1 MNPVGCSKVQTAQ
14 PICGSRPGFKEPFG
28 FSLLIKS
35 ILSMLPLSK
44 KTLMKHSSYV
54 QAWQKNV
61 RRKLSGAKRVIKS
74 ARNNERNIL
83 LSSSR
88 YTIATVLL
96 VLLSSVTS
104 IAVNSS

>member
-1 MNPVGCSKVQTAQ
+1 MNPVGCSKLQTTQ
-14 PICGSRPGFKEPFG
+14 PICGSRPGYEPFG

-35 ILSMLPLSK
+35 ILSKPPLSK

-54 QAWQKNV
+54 QAWQKNL
-61 RRKLSGAKRVIKS
+61 RRKVSGAMRV
-74 ARNNERNIL
+74 NNGRNIL

-88 YTIATVLL
+88 YTIVTVLL

-104 IAVNSS
+104 KAANLS